1 MARRKILL
9 KTKKVQQEHIY
20 EAWSNYETDVTLI
33 QIVIKFDSP
42 SSYSL
47 RDLDNKRN
55 GHGYE

>member
-20 EAWSNYETDVTLI
+20 EAWSNYETVVTLI
-33 QIVIKFDSP
+33 QIVIKFD

-55 GHGYE
+55 GHG